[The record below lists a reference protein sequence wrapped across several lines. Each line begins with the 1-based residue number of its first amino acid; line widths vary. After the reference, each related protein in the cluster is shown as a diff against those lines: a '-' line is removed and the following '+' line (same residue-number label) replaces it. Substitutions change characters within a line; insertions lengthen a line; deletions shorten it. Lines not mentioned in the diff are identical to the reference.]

1 MTTIEALI
9 GIEAK
14 RFSRAGRVSAA
25 QKRVLYSDKNSD
37 LRVDSQ
43 KGFVVPF
50 VVRARAE
57 KFTRENRELPNLADV
72 E

>member
-25 QKRVLYSDKNSD
+25 QKRVLYS
-37 LRVDSQ
+37 
-43 KGFVVPF
+43 
-50 VVRARAE
+50 E
-57 KFTRENRELPNLADV
+57 KIQICASIRRKALSFRL
-72 E
+72 